1 MEPARPQNHGVA
13 AVVAGARRSGRT
25 TLTEPE
31 AQQITLGMGI
41 AVPLMRVVSRPEEAR
56 AADLPGTRVV
66 VKAIGPAH
74 KTDRDGVAITGNSP
88 AEIADAAGA
97 IVASVPELEGLL
109 VAEFIEHDPSA
120 EIIAGVRW
128 TDAFGPVVTIG
139 PGGTTVGLGLPPALV
154 APATSGRIDST
165 LSTAPGTRLLM
176 EGIRGRAPAASAAG
190 LTALAADLLALGEA
204 TMPHDLVEYELN
216 PLVFVEGRPI
226 ALDAFAVL
234 GRGPA
239 GPATPRPD
247 AEAIARQLRP
257 HSIAVIGVSERM
269 NPGRLIL
276 RNILAAGFPSERVV
290 VIKPDIDDID
300 GCRCIADT
308 SALSEPVDLLV
319 VAVAASEVVPLMQEV
334 VASASARSVVL
345 IPGGLGERPG
355 TERTLEQMATEI
367 LTARREGR
375 PTPVVTGPNSM
386 GIRSLPGRYDATFIP
401 AERMTP
407 APGRE
412 EPVAMIAQSGAFTLS
427 RLDRL
432 PWLRP
437 RHVVTVGNQLDLTV
451 GDYLEHF
458 ADDAEI
464 SIVACYLEGF
474 RPGDGDRT
482 LRAAARIKERGGT
495 LLWYRGGRTGPG
507 ARSAASHT
515 AAIATD
521 DRAARA
527 LGEAAGVLEAESLD
541 DFDDLLRIAV
551 LLRDT
556 PITGRR
562 VGVVSN
568 AGFECVSAADSLGS
582 LELAELSTATR
593 TRLGAIVGEAGLGGI
608 TGAANPLDLTPSA
621 DDGTFAAAVEAVLD
635 DPAVDLAVVGC
646 VPFSPELRTLP
657 DDVDAAGSL
666 TARLAA
672 LAGHRT
678 PWVAVVDGGRTY
690 DPMADRLEV
699 AGVPVLRSM
708 DRAIRL
714 LGRYA
719 ETR

>member
-1 MEPARPQNHGVA
+1 
-13 AVVAGARRSGRT
+13 
-25 TLTEPE
+25 
-31 AQQITLGMGI
+31 
-41 AVPLMRVVSRPEEAR
+41 
-56 AADLPGTRVV
+56 
-66 VKAIGPAH
+66 
-74 KTDRDGVAITGNSP
+74 
-88 AEIADAAGA
+88 
-97 IVASVPELEGLL
+97 
-109 VAEFIEHDPSA
+109 
-120 EIIAGVRW
+120 
-128 TDAFGPVVTIG
+128 
-139 PGGTTVGLGLPPALV
+139 
-154 APATSGRIDST
+154 
-165 LSTAPGTRLLM
+165 
-176 EGIRGRAPAASAAG
+176 
-190 LTALAADLLALGEA
+190 
-204 TMPHDLVEYELN
+204 
-216 PLVFVEGRPI
+216 
-226 ALDAFAVL
+226 
-234 GRGPA
+234 
-239 GPATPRPD
+239 
-247 AEAIARQLRP
+247 
-257 HSIAVIGVSERM
+257 
-269 NPGRLIL
+269 
-276 RNILAAGFPSERVV
+276 
-290 VIKPDIDDID
+290 
-300 GCRCIADT
+300 
-308 SALSEPVDLLV
+308 
-319 VAVAASEVVPLMQEV
+319 
-334 VASASARSVVL
+334 
-345 IPGGLGERPG
+345 
-355 TERTLEQMATEI
+355 
-367 LTARREGR
+367 
-375 PTPVVTGPNSM
+375 
-386 GIRSLPGRYDATFIP
+386 
-401 AERMTP
+401 
-407 APGRE
+407 
-412 EPVAMIAQSGAFTLS
+412 MIAQSGAFTLS